1 MRWEAIARHV
11 DSADD
16 SGNLLFDNLGQATL
30 FIHGIREEIHLV
42 LKKLDIVAQSLEIV
56 RQETPTASDVF
67 VDLPLFTKPS
77 TKWLIIV
84 AMVPP
89 CMYSSV
95 KTPCGW
101 SWLDCRVSSRG
112 IQF

>member
-1 MRWEAIARHV
+1 MRGEAIARHV
-11 DSADD
+11 DSTDD
-16 SGNLLFDNLGQATL
+16 SGNLLFDDLGQAPL
-30 FIHGIREEIHLV
+30 LKHGVRIEINLV

-101 SWLDCRVSSRG
+101 SWLD
-112 IQF
+112 